1 MSISPQLPTSAEKE
15 APHPVRSSSVIMG
28 RQDYLSVTLRLI
40 GMELYKLRR
49 RRMSKVVGGI
59 AAALAII
66 LFLLISLGT
75 VFTLNAP
82 AASFN
87 PQSCQAASNPAASPV
102 SGNPGPGQPT
112 NCPTPSSAQ
121 LEQLRHDALESVST
135 PLRLPISLN
144 FAVQFALTP
153 CTALIIIL
161 IGTMVGGEYSVGTI
175 RLLFTRGPTRTQF
188 LLAKLGAA
196 IISVLIG
203 IVIMVILGVLTGQAL
218 NPLSGFPQTSDL
230 LDASWVGH
238 ALLYLLI
245 AMLNWFMYGA
255 IAVFFGIL
263 GRSTVAGIVGALT
276 WFFVE
281 PILSGVLSL
290 ISNFS
295 RGPFGDILKA
305 IPDYFIG
312 NNFGALLGDQA
323 HYLFGYNPPT
333 LSIIHAL
340 IVLPCYFV
348 LFIGLAWWLN
358 KKRDITN

>member
-1 MSISPQLPTSAEKE
+1 MNISPDLPTSAENE
-15 APHPVRSSSVIMG
+15 IPHPVRSSSVVMG
-28 RQDYLSVTLRLI
+28 RQDYLSVMLRLI

-49 RRMSKVVGGI
+49 RRMSRVLGSI

-66 LFLLISLGT
+66 LFLLISIGT
-75 VFTLNAP
+75 FLMQNAP
-82 AASFN
+82 AESFA
-87 PQSCQAASNPAASPV
+87 PPCQALSNPAATPAN
-102 SGNPGPGQPT
+102 GNPGPGQPT
-112 NCPTPSSAQ
+112 NCPTPSPAQ

-144 FAVQFALTP
+144 VAVQFALTP
-153 CTALIIIL
+153 CIVLIIIL
-161 IGTMVGGEYSVGTI
+161 IGTMVGGEYSIGTV

-188 LLAKLGAA
+188 LLAKVGAA
-196 IISVLIG
+196 FISVLIG
-203 IVIMVILGVLTGQAL
+203 ILMMVILGVLTGQVL
-218 NPLSGFPQTSDL
+218 NPVSGFPQTGDFL
-230 LDASWVGH
+230 NAGWVEH
-238 ALLYLLI
+238 ALLYLFI
-245 AMLNWFMYGA
+245 AVLNWFMYGA
-255 IAVFFGIL
+255 IAVFFGVL

-281 PILSGVLSL
+281 PILGSVLSL

-333 LSIIHAL
+333 LSTIHAL

-358 KKRDITN
+358 KRRDVTN

>member
-1 MSISPQLPTSAEKE
+1 MNISPNLPTSAENE
-15 APHPVRSSSVIMG
+15 IPHPVRSSSVVMG
-28 RQDYLSVTLRLI
+28 RQDYLSVMLRLI

-49 RRMSKVVGGI
+49 RRMSRVLGSI

-66 LFLLISLGT
+66 LFLLISIGSFLT
-75 VFTLNAP
+75 QNAP
-82 AASFN
+82 AESFA
-87 PQSCQAASNPAASPV
+87 PPCQTLSNPGATPAN
-102 SGNPGPGQPT
+102 GNPGPGQPT
-112 NCPTPSSAQ
+112 NCPTPSPAQ

-144 FAVQFALTP
+144 VAVQFALTP
-153 CTALIIIL
+153 CTVLIIIL
-161 IGTMVGGEYSVGTI
+161 IGTMVGGEYSIGTV

-188 LLAKLGAA
+188 LLAKVGAA
-196 IISVLIG
+196 FISVLIG
-203 IVIMVILGVLTGQAL
+203 ILMMVILGVLTGQVL
-218 NPLSGFPQTSDL
+218 NPVSGFPQTGDFL
-230 LDASWVGH
+230 NAGWVEH
-238 ALLYLLI
+238 ALLYLFI
-245 AMLNWFMYGA
+245 AVLNWFMYGA
-255 IAVFFGIL
+255 IAVFFGVL

-281 PILSGVLSL
+281 PILGSVLSL

-333 LSIIHAL
+333 LSTIHAL

-358 KKRDITN
+358 KRRDVTN